1 MKKNVK
7 IIAVSAV
14 ALFLIAIA
22 VFIPIKNYLDECPVI
37 ISDGI
42 ADVEIG
48 TTVSIDEIAE
58 FENAVKVIILPDI
71 IETNGETNAKVSTD
85 GQSLFVGNYMT
96 NFDVVVQATG
106 ENSEVREKQITIRVF
121 IVD

>member
-106 ENSEVREKQITIRVF
+106 ENSEVREKQITIYTY
-121 IVD
+121 IID

>member
-14 ALFLIAIA
+14 VLLLIAIA
-22 VFIPIKNYLDECPVI
+22 VVIPIKKYLDECPVI

-106 ENSEVREKQITIRVF
+106 ENSEVREKQITIYTY
-121 IVD
+121 IID

>member
-14 ALFLIAIA
+14 VLLLIAIA
-22 VFIPIKNYLDECPVI
+22 VVIPIKKYLDECPVI

-71 IETNGETNAKVSTD
+71 IENNGETNAKVSTD

-106 ENSEVREKQITIRVF
+106 ENSEVREKQITIYTY
-121 IVD
+121 IID